1 MLVELIAITRY
12 LSADGGPESLA
23 EHAGRVCYRS
33 ESRGNPEAFLR
44 ARLRAGHESII
55 EHASATFEISGIS
68 RACSHQLVRHRI
80 ASYSQESQRYVE
92 MSDPAMV
99 LPAAIADNP
108 EALTVWSRFTDQV
121 RETYEDLRALG
132 VRKED
137 ARFALPNAA
146 ATRIVVTM
154 NFRELRHF
162 FRLRIT
168 PEAQWE
174 IRQMALEMLKLLLP
188 YAPTIFGD
196 SLAEIRSAHPE
207 LFESGS
213 SGEC

>member
-1 MLVELIAITRY
+1 
-12 LSADGGPESLA
+12 
-23 EHAGRVCYRS
+23 
-33 ESRGNPEAFLR
+33 
-44 ARLRAGHESII
+44 
-55 EHASATFEISGIS
+55 
-68 RACSHQLVRHRI
+68 VRHRI

-92 MSDPAMV
+92 MSDPSMV
-99 LPAAIADNP
+99 LPDAIADNP

-121 RETYEDLRALG
+121 KETYQDLRALG

-137 ARFALPNAA
+137 ARFALPNAT

-174 IRQMALEMLKLLLP
+174 IRQMALEMLKLLIP

-196 SLAEIRSAHPE
+196 SLAEIRTLHPE
-207 LFESGS
+207 LLEGRS

>member
-1 MLVELIAITRY
+1 MRVELIAITHY
-12 LSADGGPESLA
+12 LHGDGSAESLA

-33 ESRGNPEAFLR
+33 EAHGNPEAFLR
-44 ARLRAGHESII
+44 ARLKAGHESIV
-55 EHASATFEISGIS
+55 EHASASFEISGIS

-80 ASYSQESQRYVE
+80 ASYSQESQRYVD
-92 MSDPAMV
+92 MADPSV
-99 LPAAIADNP
+99 VVPDAIGENP
-108 EALTVWSRFTDQV
+108 DAQAVWARFMEHV
-121 RETYEDLRALG
+121 KETYQDLRALG
-132 VRKED
+132 IRKED

-174 IRQMALEMLKLLLP
+174 IRRMALEMLKQVLP

-196 SLAEIRSAHPE
+196 SLAEIRTLYPE
-207 LFESGS
+207 LIEDGP
-213 SGEC
+213 